1 MASHLNRAAILALA
15 LGLSLAGCKKEPAP
29 APTESAAPSEEAVVA
44 EQTPEE
50 WIRANYKDLGEV
62 RYAKAEAD
70 LDGDGSPEVLVYVGG
85 SLLCGTGGCNLEV
98 LKREGGELK
107 RVSDISVVQL
117 PVGVLDSK
125 TNGWRDLAVSV
136 SGGGV
141 QSATMK
147 LPFDGKTYADNPTVA
162 PAAPVESIGKTL
174 IPAEDL
180 KPLG

>member
-1 MASHLNRAAILALA
+1 MASHFHRAGILALA
-15 LGLSLAGCKKEPAP
+15 LGLSLAGCKKDPAP

-50 WIRANYKDLGEV
+50 WVRDNYKDLGEV
-62 RYAKAEAD
+62 RYAKSEVD
-70 LDGDGSPEVLVYVGG
+70 LDGDGTPEVLVYVGG
-85 SLLCGTGGCNLEV
+85 SILCGTGGCNLEV
-98 LKREGGELK
+98 LKRDGGQLK
-107 RVSDISVVQL
+107 RISDISVVQL
-117 PVGVLDSK
+117 PVGMLESK

-147 LPFDGKTYADNPTVA
+147 LPFDGKTYADNPTVS
-162 PAAPVESIGKTL
+162 PATPVQSVGKVL
-174 IPAEDL
+174 IPADDL